1 MLDSPAV
8 SAPALDWEPLIAA
21 ARSARERAYAPYSRF
36 RVGAALL
43 ASDGRVFAGCNVE
56 NRTFGLTVC
65 AERSAVLQ
73 AVAAGAGKPVA
84 LAVVA
89 DASPKAPPCGMCRE
103 TLAEFADDLP
113 ILLVDS
119 HGDREELRLAEI
131 FPRPFV
137 FPTGP
142 R

>member
-1 MLDSPAV
+1 MLDFRAV
-8 SAPALDWEPLIAA
+8 STPDLDWKPLIAA
-21 ARSARERAYAPYSRF
+21 ARAVREHAYAPYSRF

-43 ASDGRVFAGCNVE
+43 AEDGRIYAGCNVE

-73 AVAAGAGKPVA
+73 AVAAGAGKPLA

-103 TLAEFADDLP
+103 TLAEFAGDLP

-119 HGDREELRLAEI
+119 QGDREELRLAEI

-137 FPTGP
+137 FPEEL
-142 R
+142 

>member
-1 MLDSPAV
+1 MLDSRAVPAPAV
-8 SAPALDWEPLIAA
+8 DWDALIAA
-21 ARSARERAYAPYSRF
+21 ARAVRERAYAPYSRF
-36 RVGAALL
+36 KVGAALL
-43 ASDGRVFAGCNVE
+43 AEDGRIFAGCNVE

-73 AVAAGAGKPVA
+73 AVAAGAGPPVA

-103 TLAEFADDLP
+103 TLAEFAADLP
-113 ILLVDS
+113 ILLVDAQ
-119 HGDREELRLAEI
+119 GNREELRLAEI

-137 FPTGP
+137 FPDQL

>member
-1 MLDSPAV
+1 MPE
-8 SAPALDWEPLIAA
+8 PTLDWEPLVAA
-21 ARSARERAYAPYSRF
+21 ARAVRERAYAPFSRF

-43 ASDGRVFAGCNVE
+43 AEDGRIYAGCNVE

-73 AVAAGAGKPVA
+73 AVAAGAGRPLA

-103 TLAEFADDLP
+103 TLVEFTPDLP
-113 ILLVDS
+113 ILLVDLK
-119 HGDREELRLAEI
+119 GKREEIRLAEI

-137 FPTGP
+137 FPEIP
-142 R
+142 

>member
-1 MLDSPAV
+1 MLNSRAVPAT
-8 SAPALDWEPLIAA
+8 AIDWEPLIAA
-21 ARSARERAYAPYSRF
+21 ARSVRERAYAPYSRF

-43 ASDGRVFAGCNVE
+43 AADGRIFAGCNVE

-73 AVAAGAGKPVA
+73 AVAAGAGPPVA

-119 HGDREELRLAEI
+119 QGDREELRLAEI

-137 FPTGP
+137 FPKEP